1 MVKVNK
7 TYSIDLSTAQMI
19 EHYVNDSVDAGL
31 VSRSKLVN
39 DAVRWWLSG
48 EVNVAA
54 LVYDRE
60 RLVARIREHNLKLD
74 SMESKK
80 TDLPWW
86 RRLLLGR

>member
-48 EVNVAA
+48 EENVAE

-60 RLVARIREHNLKLD
+60 RLVERIREHNLKLD

-80 TDLPWW
+80 TDLPWG

>member
-48 EVNVAA
+48 EENVAE

-60 RLVARIREHNLKLD
+60 RLVERIREHNLKLD

-80 TDLPWW
+80 TELPWG